1 MARAMLDQLRQPPA
15 PHVLAKGAVPF
26 LQEGKAE
33 RYLALF
39 DSLTVSGIGFDWN
52 GPEDIAK
59 RPNIV

>member
-15 PHVLAKGAVPF
+15 PDMLAEGAVRF

-39 DSLTVSGIGFDWN
+39 DSLAVSGVFSDQ
-52 GPEDIAK
+52 
-59 RPNIV
+59 